1 MKNMMTKLFISLG
14 MILGTYLSYAQLAPE
29 PPSSPNS
36 GDIGG
41 PTTPIDAYVYAM
53 MFIVPFLVAYYV
65 RKKRNIK
72 NYSN

>member
-1 MKNMMTKLFISLG
+1 MKKLFISLS
-14 MILGTYLSYAQLAPE
+14 MILGTYLSYAQLVPE

-41 PTTPIDAYVYAM
+41 PATPIDAYVYAM